1 VKRRQF
7 IVALGGVAAT
17 WPVAARAQ
25 QPAKLPTTGFL
36 VPGTPESHGKWVAAF
51 AQRLSELGWIEGRT
65 VAIEYRWAEG
75 RNERMAEIA
84 AEFVRLKVD
93 VIVTSGNGAIA
104 SRQATSV
111 IPIVFAA
118 YGDPVADGI
127 VASLARP
134 GGNVTGLTVQST
146 AEIAGKRLDLLRE
159 VVPGFRRLSIM
170 ANVGRLAY
178 QHELG
183 ELQAAVSRFGLEATI
198 LEIRRAEDIA
208 PAFEA
213 VKNRTDALYV
223 FSEPLTN
230 ANRVKINTL
239 ALGARI
245 PTIFGFREF
254 VDAGGLMSYGPNF
267 ADLFQHA
274 ADFVDKILRGAK
286 PADLPVQQPTK
297 FDLIVN
303 LTTAKAL
310 GLSIPES
317 FLLRADEVMNEAAR
331 VFRPCRI
338 CHGHVAARSARATT
352 RKNSSHRNSGDGV
365 VIVERE
371 KSRRTAARLARI
383 RVRRKPEL
391 YSGIPVGRWRCRTV
405 SGPR

>member
-1 VKRRQF
+1 MPFPELGVVAMKRREF
-7 IVALGGVAAT
+7 ISLVGGAAAT
-17 WPVAARAQ
+17 PSFLWPLTARAQ
-25 QPAKLPTTGFL
+25 RPPRLPTVGLL
-36 VPGTPESHGKWVAAF
+36 VPGTSESHGKWVAAF
-51 AQRLSELGWIEGRT
+51 AQRLSELSWIDGRT
-65 VAIEYRWAEG
+65 VAIVYRWAEG

-93 VIVTSGNGAIA
+93 VIVTSANGAVA
-104 SRQATSV
+104 SKQATSV

-118 YGDPVADGI
+118 YGDPVAVGI
-127 VASLARP
+127 VTSLARP
-134 GGNVTGLTVQST
+134 GGNVTGLTVQPT

-170 ANVGRLAY
+170 ANVGNLAY
-178 QHELG
+178 RQEIG
-183 ELQAAVSRFGLEATI
+183 ELQAAASRFGLEATI

-223 FSEPLTN
+223 FSEPLMN
-230 ANRVKINTL
+230 ANRVRINTL

-267 ADLFQHA
+267 ADLFRHA

-310 GLSIPES
+310 GLKIPES
-317 FLLRADEVMNEAAR
+317 FLLRADEVIE
-331 VFRPCRI
+331 
-338 CHGHVAARSARATT
+338 
-352 RKNSSHRNSGDGV
+352 
-365 VIVERE
+365 
-371 KSRRTAARLARI
+371 
-383 RVRRKPEL
+383 
-391 YSGIPVGRWRCRTV
+391 
-405 SGPR
+405 

>member
-1 VKRRQF
+1 MKRREF
-7 IVALGGVAAT
+7 VTLLGGAAAAPSFL
-17 WPVAARAQ
+17 WPLAVRAQ
-25 QPAKLPTTGFL
+25 QPARLPTIGFL
-36 VPGTPESHGKWVAAF
+36 VPGTPESHGKWVAAL

-93 VIVTSGNGAIA
+93 VIVTSGYGAVA

-118 YGDPVADGI
+118 YSDPVADGI

-134 GGNVTGLTVQST
+134 GGNVSGLTVEPT

-159 VVPGFRRLSIM
+159 VIPGFRRLSIM
-170 ANVGRLAY
+170 VNVNRAY
-178 QHELG
+178 QQELG
-183 ELQAAVSRFGLEATI
+183 EIQAAVSRFGVEATI

-223 FSEPLTN
+223 FSEPLMN

-267 ADLFQHA
+267 ADLFRHA
-274 ADFVDKILRGAK
+274 ADLVDKILRGAK

-297 FDLIVN
+297 FDLIIN

-310 GLSIPES
+310 GLNIPES
-317 FLLRADEVMNEAAR
+317 FLLRADEVIE
-331 VFRPCRI
+331 
-338 CHGHVAARSARATT
+338 
-352 RKNSSHRNSGDGV
+352 
-365 VIVERE
+365 
-371 KSRRTAARLARI
+371 
-383 RVRRKPEL
+383 
-391 YSGIPVGRWRCRTV
+391 
-405 SGPR
+405 